1 MARENCL
8 IIDTVTPPGYK
19 NVGGGGG
26 ALSPDSRRRRR
37 GRKGD
42 AMYNCINDF
51 FSGHAHCSKLERS
64 QSELTGVIQDS
75 AIGHRPVSFVIL
87 ASDLLPVYTSNVLVK
102 FAEDIFVSVA
112 AVNSD
117 RRTDTMG
124 RVQ

>member
-1 MARENCL
+1 M
-8 IIDTVTPPGYK
+8 
-19 NVGGGGG
+19 
-26 ALSPDSRRRRR
+26 LSLRTRQ
-37 GRKGD
+37 GQGQ
-42 AMYNCINDF
+42 
-51 FSGHAHCSKLERS
+51 G
-64 QSELTGVIQDS
+64 LTSLG
-75 AIGHRPVSFVIL
+75 PVSFVIL